1 MRKKIVIIGVGNLL
15 MGDDGIG
22 VITAW
27 ALMKEKLP
35 DNVSVFDGATRAFD
49 VLEYMDG
56 ADKAVIVDAYRK
68 NGEPGSIYK
77 FEFNPKNEIQDE
89 AFNLSMHDIN
99 FLDALKAG
107 REIYDL
113 PSEIVIIG
121 VEPQTLECGMGLSS
135 RLNSM
140 LPVIIDSVK
149 SEIIS

>member
-1 MRKKIVIIGVGNLL
+1 MNRKVVVIGVGNLL

-22 VITAW
+22 ILAAW

-35 DNVSVFDGATRAFD
+35 ENVSVFDGATRAFD

-56 ADKAVIVDAYRK
+56 SDKAVIVDAYRN

-77 FEFNPKNEIQDE
+77 FRFDPKNKVQDE

-99 FLDALKAG
+99 FLDALRVG
-107 REIYDL
+107 REIYAL
-113 PSEIVIIG
+113 PSEVVIIG

-135 RLNSM
+135 KLNNM
-140 LPVIIDSVK
+140 LPLIINSVK
-149 SEIIS
+149 SELNS